1 MRLSTNAARSPGVWL
16 TMATALMAEPNYH
29 HQTGTWLLTMP
40 EGSGSFD
47 HLPPVNDVPTPE
59 VLPSL
64 PDGTQLDLF
73 ERTDMSDPD
82 SVGGRV
88 WRGAGEMCRWLRD
101 EHELVHGTTV
111 LELGAGTGASGLYA
125 GCIGASHVL
134 MTDGGP
140 QEVVDNLAVNI
151 DRHNGRF
158 PPATT
163 AAAASYRFGDEPL
176 PVGEFELVI
185 GSDIT
190 YSVREDRDALCRTLV
205 PLLTRGARVVM
216 AHEHRR
222 STMFDVEASRENVP
236 AATWEE
242 NDYALQLFL
251 EAADENGLR
260 VEPLNTRFG
269 SRAVDADGVV
279 HMTLD
284 LSILEVALK

>member
-1 MRLSTNAARSPGVWL
+1 
-16 TMATALMAEPNYH
+16 MATALSMADPNYH

-40 EGSGSFD
+40 EGSGPFD
-47 HLPPVNDVPTPE
+47 HLPSVGDVPTPE
-59 VLPSL
+59 VLPLL
-64 PDGTQLDLF
+64 PDGSQLDLF

-101 EHELVHGTTV
+101 HPELVQGATV

-125 GCIGASHVL
+125 GCTGASHVL

-151 DRHNGRF
+151 DRHKARF

-163 AAAASYRFGDEPL
+163 AAAAAYRFGEEPL
-176 PVGEFELVI
+176 PEGEFALVI

-190 YSVREDRDALCRTLV
+190 YSVREERDALCQTLA
-205 PLLTRGARVVM
+205 PLLRRGARVVL

-222 STMFDVEASRENVP
+222 SIMFDVEAARANVR

-251 EAADENGLR
+251 EAAGENGLR
-260 VEPLNTRFG
+260 VEPLDTRFG
-269 SRAVDADGVV
+269 SRAVDGDGVV

-284 LSILEVALK
+284 LSILEVTLKE